1 MKGFRIKIEINGIF
15 KDKFDFLNY
24 VDEKLKS
31 TFASPVDVIEEL
43 PEELTRIAI
52 DVVKEQ
58 LKAGYTEEIEINRAI
73 MKAFDERGIPPYLAL
88 IAITYRNW
96 LKVHAKAEIDMEPYT
111 YTGTKKMAQLLECE
125 CGRKFWEDEGVAAP
139 DGHLFCSPDCVDDW
153 MTRAAG
159 D

>member
-58 LKAGYTEEIEINRAI
+58 LKAEIGRAH
-73 MKAFDERGIPPYLAL
+73 
-88 IAITYRNW
+88 
-96 LKVHAKAEIDMEPYT
+96 V
-111 YTGTKKMAQLLECE
+111 
-125 CGRKFWEDEGVAAP
+125 
-139 DGHLFCSPDCVDDW
+139 
-153 MTRAAG
+153 
-159 D
+159 